1 MYSTAYRTGNCTT
14 CRPAVNVQ
22 ETENDY
28 QVMLAVPGYTKEEI
42 KIKVDGNEITISSE
56 KESDKN
62 ENYIRR
68 EFTMG
73 KFERTFE
80 LPKGIVSDNISAE
93 YNNGVLTVSIPK
105 KEKVEIKIHDVA
117 IAN

>member
-1 MYSTAYRTGNCTT
+1 MYSTVYKTNDCTT

-28 QVMLAVPGYTKEEI
+28 QVMMAVPGYSKEEI
-42 KIKVDGNEITISSE
+42 KIKVDGNELTISS
-56 KESDKN
+56 DKKSAKS
-62 ENYIRR
+62 ENYLRK
-68 EFTMG
+68 EFALG

-80 LPKGIVSDNISAE
+80 LPKGVVGDNISAG
-93 YNNGVLTVSIPK
+93 YNNGILTVTIPK